1 MKFTSYIAKRYL
13 ISKSSNNAINII
25 AGISVVGVILG
36 TVALSVV
43 LAGFSGLKTFS
54 LKFLN
59 ASDPDIR
66 ISTLKGKSFELREDL
81 SELLANDDRLKSY
94 STSLEER
101 AFFSYKNK
109 QVVAYL
115 KGVDENFGETSDL
128 SEKLIVGTWI
138 DPKKNNQVVVG
149 NSLSGRLALGILNYG
164 SPLRIMVPK
173 KGKGYIT
180 NVQKAFNAADTQA
193 IGVFAASEE
202 MDDNYIFTNLE
213 TIQTLLELDTN
224 QISQIDIRLKDQ
236 DIESEVIA
244 TYSEFLGSEFKV
256 ENRRQ
261 LNAVFYRMINT
272 ENLVSYLIFTFIV
285 VIALFNVIGAIIMM
299 ILDKRSN
306 LKTLSAMGATLR
318 DIKRIFIRQGFL
330 LSQIGLYAGLVLS
343 LVLIA
348 IQKYFEPFMIT
359 PRIAYPVELRLENF
373 LLVIVTISVLGYLA
387 AKIAASRINQNLID
401 KA

>member
-115 KGVDENFGETSDL
+115 KGVDENFGKTSDL

-173 KGKGYIT
+173 TGKGYIT

-306 LKTLSAMGATLR
+306 LKTLSAMGATLK

-373 LLVIVTISVLGYLA
+373 LLVIVTISVLVYLA
-387 AKIAASRINQNLID
+387 AKVAASRISQNLID

>member
-25 AGISVVGVILG
+25 AGISVIGVILG

-138 DPKKNNQVVVG
+138 DPNKNNQVVVG

-173 KGKGYIT
+173 TGKGYIT
-180 NVQKAFNAADTQA
+180 NVQKAFNTADTQA

-202 MDDNYIFTNLE
+202 MDDNYIFTSLE
-213 TIQTLLELDTN
+213 TIQTLLELGSN

-236 DIESEVIA
+236 DVESEVIA
-244 TYSEFLGSEFKV
+244 TYSEFLGSEFKI

-306 LKTLSAMGATLR
+306 LKTLSAMGATLK

-330 LSQIGLYAGLVLS
+330 LSQIGLYTGLVLS
-343 LVLIA
+343 LILIA

>member
-81 SELLANDDRLKSY
+81 SELLANDNRLKSY

-115 KGVDENFGETSDL
+115 KGVDEKFGETSDL

-173 KGKGYIT
+173 TGKGYIT

-387 AKIAASRINQNLID
+387 AKVAASRINQNLID

>member
-81 SELLANDDRLKSY
+81 SELLANDNRLKSY

-173 KGKGYIT
+173 TGKGYIT

-202 MDDNYIFTNLE
+202 MDDNYIFTNLK
-213 TIQTLLELDTN
+213 TIQTLLELDAN

-330 LSQIGLYAGLVLS
+330 LSQIGLYTGLVLS

-348 IQKYFEPFMIT
+348 IQKYFKPFMIT

>member
-173 KGKGYIT
+173 TGKGYIT

-306 LKTLSAMGATLR
+306 LKTLSAMGATLK

-373 LLVIVTISVLGYLA
+373 LLVIVTISVLVYLA
-387 AKIAASRINQNLID
+387 AKVAASRISQNLID

>member
-81 SELLANDDRLKSY
+81 SELLANDNRLKSY

-173 KGKGYIT
+173 TGKGYIT

-373 LLVIVTISVLGYLA
+373 LLVIITISVLGYLA